1 MKLTNVKDVQTFIG
15 SAFGAVV
22 VLSLFWRR
30 FTYKGAVAGVIAGG
44 LTDVLWLVFE
54 KTGVFKTGL
63 YEMIPGVI
71 LSIIAAVA
79 VTLLDKEPSKEVTDI
94 YDTAT
99 APNAF
104 ESEE

>member
-1 MKLTNVKDVQTFIG
+1 MQLVENAWAGFG

-54 KTGVFKTGL
+54 TNGIFNTGL
-63 YEMIPGVI
+63 YEMVPGVI

-79 VTLLDKEPSKEVTDI
+79 VTLLDKAPAKEITDI
-94 YDTAT
+94 YDAAT
-99 APNAF
+99 APGAF
-104 ESEE
+104 EGE